1 MPVYDFHCP
10 DCHRSESVVR
20 KVEQRDGLHTCT
32 ACSGAM
38 NRKMV
43 YRTAIRGDY
52 EGYVSP
58 ATGKWV
64 EGRAA
69 HEEDLKR
76 SGCRIL
82 EKGETEHFIKTKK
95 QREEKLAQNF
105 ETIVE
110 KAALTLGEG

>member
-10 DCHRSESVVR
+10 DCRRTEAVVR
-20 KVEQRDGLHTCT
+20 KVDQRDGLQMCS
-32 ACSGAM
+32 ACSSSM
-38 NRKMV
+38 VRRMV
-43 YRTAIRGDY
+43 YRTAVRGDY

-58 ATGKWV
+58 ASGKWI

-76 SGCRIL
+76 SGCRVF
-82 EKGETEHFIKTKK
+82 ESGERENFIKNKAK
-95 QREEKLAQNF
+95 HEEQLAQNF